1 MQKDLYDGMIIRL
14 LTTSLVLLLF
24 LFVAPS
30 VAQST
35 PPFLT
40 QIRNLNPQQQAGYVI
55 EARKRGYSLLQ
66 LEGLAKAQGATLEDL
81 SLLRNAWAENE
92 QNSENQEEEI
102 NTQDQ
107 ESLGFGNDTDMFMFG
122 EYEEESD
129 IFGSAFFANQKITET
144 PQFYVAT
151 PVGYRLG
158 PSDEIAIDVWG
169 ASENRYELTLSRQGV
184 VRIDRLK
191 PMYLSGLT
199 IAAAERKIRNEFA
212 SIYTGLLPDA
222 PNESKVYLDVN
233 LQKARSIV
241 VNITGSVEA
250 PGTYT
255 ISGFSSVLN
264 ALYAAGGPSESGSY
278 RDISIMRNGKLAHTI
293 DLYDYFV
300 KGTYPS
306 FFLSDQDVIV
316 VSPHHNRITV
326 DGGFKTTGRFE
337 TLHKETVEDLL
348 SYVGG
353 FSSEAYKKAV
363 YVDRVLELERQIIKI
378 EQPSFSSTPLT
389 DGDFV
394 EAKNVSD
401 RYTNKVSVSGEVY
414 LPGNYPLNESP
425 TLSALLKSSNG
436 LTPEAYPE
444 SAILYRS
451 KQGYFNEIKTI
462 DLSETANKTQDIQLQ
477 PNDSLVV
484 ISMENINPER
494 AVGIQGVVGEP
505 GEYVFFDGMTAR
517 DLVLIAN
524 GFGDRANTDQM
535 ELYTNVTDLDQDK
548 RVSARRFSFEE
559 AKEVELSPS
568 DLMVVRT
575 KPGFQPTTFV
585 TLEGEVSKPGTYPII
600 NENYTLYDL
609 YFDAGEAMSGANLK
623 GVSIERKISNQ
634 TKSNIEDTSR
644 LQNALAENEQNSE
657 NQEQEINTQNQEL
670 SSFGNDTDLF
680 MSDQEDINI
689 KIGVDFE
696 KILYSKGNYTGNLL
710 LKPNDVIYFP
720 KKDFTVSVLGAVQR
734 ETAMPYA
741 SGISF
746 RDAVI
751 KSGGITQSANYKN
764 AYVVYQ
770 NGDVKGTKRF
780 LFFKI
785 RPRLEPGAVVVVPV
799 KDEKRVVSVQEIVG
813 MTSALASLALLV
825 NTITGN

>member
-1 MQKDLYDGMIIRL
+1 MQKYFYGGMTIKL
-14 LTTSLVLLLF
+14 LKTSSILLLF

-30 VAQST
+30 VAQDT
-35 PPFLT
+35 PLFLT
-40 QIRNLNPQQQAGYVI
+40 QIRNLNPQQQSNYVI
-55 EARKRGYSLLQ
+55 EAQKRGYSLLQ
-66 LEGLAKAQGATLEDL
+66 LERLAKAQGATIQDL
-81 SLLRNAWAENE
+81 SLLRNAWEEN
-92 QNSENQEEEI
+92 QQSSENQEEEL
-102 NTQDQ
+102 NMQNQ
-107 ESLGFGNDTDMFMFG
+107 APLAFGNDKDMFMFG
-122 EYEEESD
+122 QAEEESD
-129 IFGSAFFANQKITET
+129 IFGSAFFANQNITET

-151 PVGYRLG
+151 PAGYRLG
-158 PSDEIAIDVWG
+158 PTDEISIDVWG
-169 ASENRYELTLSRQGV
+169 ASENRYEVTLSRQGV

-212 SIYTGLLPDA
+212 SIYTGLSPDA

-233 LQKARSIV
+233 LQKARSVV

-306 FFLSDQDVIV
+306 FFLNDQDVIV
-316 VSPHHNRITV
+316 VSSHHNRITV
-326 DGGFKTTGRFE
+326 DGGFKMTGRFE
-337 TLHKETVEDLL
+337 TLQNETVEDLL

-363 YVDRVLELERQIIKI
+363 YVDRVLELERQIMKVD
-378 EQPSFSSTPLT
+378 QTSYSSTTLT

-394 EAKNVSD
+394 EAKRVSGK
-401 RYTNKVSVSGEVY
+401 YLNKVSVSGEVY

-436 LTPEAYPE
+436 LTPDAYPE

-462 DLSETANKTQDIQLQ
+462 DLLEIASKTQEIKLQ

-484 ISMENINPER
+484 ISMENIKAER
-494 AVGIQGVVGEP
+494 TVDIQGLVNDP
-505 GEYVFFDGMTAR
+505 GEYPFYEGMTAR

-524 GFGDRANTDQM
+524 GFDDRANKDQI
-535 ELYTNVTDLDQDK
+535 ELYTNVTDTDQN
-548 RVSARRFSFEE
+548 RRINARGFSFDES
-559 AKEVELSPS
+559 KEVKLNPS
-568 DLMVVRT
+568 DLMVVRVN
-575 KPGFQPTTFV
+575 PGFQPTTFV
-585 TLEGEVSKPGTYPII
+585 TLKGEVSRPGTYPII

-609 YFDAGEAMSGANLK
+609 YFDAGEALTGANLR

-634 TKSNIEDTSR
+634 TKSNIEETEDSLNILFFDEDDT
-644 LQNALAENEQNSE
+644 E
-657 NQEQEINTQNQEL
+657 
-670 SSFGNDTDLF
+670 
-680 MSDQEDINI
+680 I
-689 KIGVDFE
+689 KIGVNFE
-696 KILYSKGNYTGNLL
+696 KILSSKGNYTGNLL
-710 LKPNDVIYFP
+710 LKPNDVIFFP
-720 KKDFTVSVLGAVQR
+720 KKDSTVSVLGAVQR

-741 SGISF
+741 NGISF
-746 RDAVI
+746 REAII
-751 KSGGITQSANYKN
+751 KSGGPTQLANYKN

-770 NGDVKGTKRF
+770 NGDVKGTNRF
-780 LFFKI
+780 LFFNI
-785 RPRLEPGAVVVVPV
+785 RPKLEPGAVVVVPA
-799 KDEKRVVSVQEIVG
+799 KQEKRAVSAQEVIG
-813 MTSALASLALLV
+813 MTSALASLTLLISS
-825 NTITGN
+825 ITGN